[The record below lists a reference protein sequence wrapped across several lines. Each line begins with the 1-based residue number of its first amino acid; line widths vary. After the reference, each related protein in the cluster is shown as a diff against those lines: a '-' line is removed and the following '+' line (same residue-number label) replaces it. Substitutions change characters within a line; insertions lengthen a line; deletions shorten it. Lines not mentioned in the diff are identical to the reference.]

1 MPKVKTTSR
10 PMSAKTCKQIADLM
24 LDYLT
29 DKLSPTAKQ
38 EFARHLSICP
48 DCVSF
53 VNTYKK
59 TVQSTATLRTE
70 EIPPKVR
77 DNVLGF
83 LRKKL
88 RRVGTLVF
96 YLITQLAA

>member
-1 MPKVKTTSR
+1 MAKARTNQR
-10 PMSAKTCKQIADLM
+10 PLSAKTCKQITDLM

-29 DKLSPTAKQ
+29 DKLHPKLKKDFQ
-38 EFARHLSICP
+38 KHLNICP

-59 TVQSTATLRTE
+59 TVKATATLRSE

-77 DNVLGF
+77 DNILSF
-83 LRKKL
+83 LHSKL
-88 RRVGTLVF
+88 RRVTALTF
-96 YLITQLAA
+96 YLLTQLMA

>member
-1 MPKVKTTSR
+1 MAKARTTRR
-10 PMSAKTCKQIADLM
+10 PLSAKTCKQITDLL

-29 DKLSPTAKQ
+29 DKLSPKLRQ
-38 EFARHLSICP
+38 DFHKHLEICP

-59 TVQSTATLRTE
+59 TVKATATLRSE

-83 LRKKL
+83 LRAKL
-88 RRVGTLVF
+88 RQITTLVF
-96 YLITQLAA
+96 YLLTQLAA